1 LIVAYTQQ
9 LALPFVIHNSFSAM
23 VAKALVV
30 SEPIAIFHPGDG
42 KS

>member
-1 LIVAYTQQ
+1 VGKERRRREGRNRECKDIRLI
-9 LALPFVIHNSFSAM
+9 
-23 VAKALVV
+23 AKALVV